1 MNLVIRKLIRL
12 NNKILKNHGAGIM
25 FNKNFLRYVSYNL
38 KEAEDYEIISKI
50 IKRENLLF
58 ANSFLSYYYTK
69 KYFKIWKKIF
79 NYKKI
84 NKRLK
89 NV

>member
-1 MNLVIRKLIRL
+1 MIRL
-12 NNKILKNHGAGIM
+12 NNKNTLKNHGAGIM
-25 FNKNFLRYVSYNL
+25 FNKKTFLRYGGYNNNL

-50 IKRENLLF
+50 IKREKI
-58 ANSFLSYYYTK
+58 YYLPIPFYRYYLHK
-69 KYFKIWKKIF
+69 KNISKSGKRYKII
-79 NYKKI
+79 KKI